1 MCNLKFK
8 YWTDSKILVS
18 GWMSDLV
25 LTATSFDKNKKN
37 IQILLS
43 SGPSK
48 VHRQT
53 ESLEDKAVNDAL
65 PPLPVAQRA
74 EIAKN
79 VHKPPLQSLHCCVKW
94 L

>member
-1 MCNLKFK
+1 
-8 YWTDSKILVS
+8 
-18 GWMSDLV
+18 MSDLD

-37 IQILLS
+37 IQRLLS

-65 PPLPVAQRA
+65 PPLPVAQ
-74 EIAKN
+74 
-79 VHKPPLQSLHCCVKW
+79 
-94 L
+94 